1 MPPPQKGYKTLN
13 HRDTHYRWILQNQR
27 GFNELIVEMSASVNG
42 QVLIAKLPTVVN
54 LKMVPLAIDFARA
67 NSWKPEE
74 KGEPYRLIWRR
85 GQFLLA
91 DTTE

>member
-1 MPPPQKGYKTLN
+1 MPPPQKGFKALN

-27 GFNELIVEMSASVNG
+27 GHNELIVEMSASVNG

-67 NSWKPEE
+67 NGWKPEE
-74 KGEPYRLIWRR
+74 KGESYRLIWRR
-85 GQFLLA
+85 GQFHLA

>member
-54 LKMVPLAIDFARA
+54 LKMVPLAIDFARR
-67 NSWKPEE
+67 S
-74 KGEPYRLIWRR
+74 
-85 GQFLLA
+85 GQTLVGFLRDQTFNRYA
-91 DTTE
+91 